1 MLQNSVVS
9 DSDFE
14 EIASITSSC
23 EPFDKAMSASPVNQV
38 LSTLSLFADS
48 GNGNSESSSAVD
60 YPHHETFYFE
70 DGSVTF
76 VVRLLAT
83 SPSFLAILV
92 DVYSMS

>member
-1 MLQNSVVS
+1 MS

-23 EPFDKAMSASPVNQV
+23 EPFDSAMSASPVNQV
-38 LSTLSLFADS
+38 ISTLSLSADS
-48 GNGNSESSSAVD
+48 GDDNPESSAAID
-60 YPHHETFYFE
+60 HPHHEKFYFE

-83 SPSFLAILV
+83 SPSFSPLLF
-92 DVYSMS
+92 DV